1 MLQLNM
7 FESEEESRSRQLVLS
22 ELDDLIQEWVSEVS
36 LKQVHIPGNA
46 LDDLC
51 GRVVVV
57 TQLQCGRIAYMI
69 C

>member
-46 LDDLC
+46 LADLC
-51 GRVVVV
+51 GYSVAV
-57 TQLQCGRIAYMI
+57 GRIAYMI